1 MKHKSRGVSVRQI
14 LVSKGR
20 PREQEL
26 DIYMVNKTV
35 DIDDI
40 EK

>member
-1 MKHKSRGVSVRQI
+1 MKHKSRGVSDRQI
-14 LVSKGR
+14 SKGC